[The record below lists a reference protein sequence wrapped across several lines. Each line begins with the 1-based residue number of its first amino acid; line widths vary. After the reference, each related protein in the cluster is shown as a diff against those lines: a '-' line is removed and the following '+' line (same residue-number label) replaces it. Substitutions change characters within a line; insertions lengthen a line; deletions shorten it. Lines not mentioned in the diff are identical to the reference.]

1 LPPPMDSGA
10 ATGFRPKGQ
19 NQMKIDHL
27 IQRTKAQ
34 DPQKN
39 QQLEAAG
46 KETARGNKAAKD
58 GTLKVDTVTISDQA
72 RSLQRTQAEIQTHK
86 QGLESQQQRIES
98 LKGQVANGQY
108 KVDDKLV
115 DKTAE
120 AILKS
125 GALGDLVNAEHPLTR
140 ARLAEAGTLE
150 SDPDNLDRVRQ
161 RMQSGYYNS
170 PEVAE
175 SVAEQMLGELLG

>member
-1 LPPPMDSGA
+1 
-10 ATGFRPKGQ
+10 
-19 NQMKIDHL
+19 MKIDHL

-39 QQLEAAG
+39 QQLDAAG
-46 KETARGNKAAKD
+46 KDTAKGAKAATD

-72 RSLQRTQAEIQTHK
+72 RSLQRTQPTLQPLNE
-86 QGLESQQQRIES
+86 GLDSNQQRIDS
-98 LKGQVANGQY
+98 LKAQVTSGQY
-108 KVDDKLV
+108 IMDDKLV
-115 DKTAE
+115 EGTAE

-125 GALGDLVNAEHPLTR
+125 GVLGDLVNAEHPLAR

-161 RMQSGYYNS
+161 RVASGFYNS

-175 SVAEQMLGELLG
+175 SIAEQMLGDLLG

>member
-1 LPPPMDSGA
+1 
-10 ATGFRPKGQ
+10 
-19 NQMKIDHL
+19 MKIDHL

-34 DPQKN
+34 DPKKN

-46 KETARGNKAAKD
+46 NDTARGNKAARD

-72 RSLQRTQAEIQTHK
+72 RSLQRTQAEMQVHT

-98 LKGQVANGQY
+98 LRNQVASCQY

-115 DKTAE
+115 EGTAD

-125 GALGDLVNAEHPLTR
+125 GALGDLVNAEHPLAR

-150 SDPDNLDRVRQ
+150 SDPSNLDRVRQ
-161 RMQSGYYNS
+161 RVASGYYNS
-170 PEVAE
+170 PDVTD
-175 SVAEQMLGELLG
+175 SIAEQLLDDLLG